1 MLPANVWWPFTA
13 ELTGNAE
20 TPAWLGVIA
29 HPIVV
34 GGGIA
39 IALAYAG
46 RVRQDPMRR
55 ALPLLALVLLFRCL
69 FDPVDTSYYHVP
81 FFMALVAADALSGTL
96 TASLVATALLW
107 LTPKVGTSADILNAF
122 YLAWALPFA
131 VYLAGRAY
139 GTTWEDVRGAFRT
152 RAARGRAAAP

>member
-1 MLPANVWWPFTA
+1 
-13 ELTGNAE
+13 
-20 TPAWLGVIA
+20 
-29 HPIVV
+29 
-34 GGGIA
+34 
-39 IALAYAG
+39 
-46 RVRQDPMRR
+46 
-55 ALPLLALVLLFRCL
+55 
-69 FDPVDTSYYHVP
+69 VP

-139 GTTWEDVRGAFRT
+139 GTSWEDVRGAFRS